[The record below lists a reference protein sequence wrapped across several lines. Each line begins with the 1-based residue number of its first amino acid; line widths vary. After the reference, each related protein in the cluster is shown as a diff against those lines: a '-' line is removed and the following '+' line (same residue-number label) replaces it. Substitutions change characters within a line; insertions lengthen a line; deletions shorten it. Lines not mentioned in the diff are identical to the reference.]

1 MKRRRNIP
9 RWGLRRVLGVG
20 KMMMMPICEDTDM
33 NEAILLENREYWTQ
47 RAPGYSEVNR
57 EELATDQREVWK
69 RTLTERISSHFPD
82 RMPGEIHV
90 LEVGTGPGFFAI
102 LLAEAGY
109 RVTAIDLTPSM
120 LDEARANAGTLC
132 DCIDFQEM
140 NAQAL
145 AFGDARFDVILSRNV
160 TWNLPEPELA
170 YAEWARVLKPGGLLM
185 NFDANWYRYLFDD
198 DARASF
204 ERDRENSLEEGLSDL
219 NVGDNFDR
227 MEEIARRVPLSSAL
241 RPDWD
246 IETLLGLGLSVE
258 ADPHVWERVW
268 SHQEKVNLASTP
280 MFMICGYKL

>member
-1 MKRRRNIP
+1 MTADVLIDRNRAYWTRRAQGYSQVNRRELGNVRQRLAWQRELCGTLDAHFAGRARP
-9 RWGLRRVLGVG
+9 SVRVL
-20 KMMMMPICEDTDM
+20 D
-33 NEAILLENREYWTQ
+33 A
-47 RAPGYSEVNR
+47 
-57 EELATDQREVWK
+57 
-69 RTLTERISSHFPD
+69 
-82 RMPGEIHV
+82 
-90 LEVGTGPGFFAI
+90 GTGPGFFAM

-109 RVTAIDLTPSM
+109 RVTAVDLTPAM
-120 LDEARANAGTLC
+120 LDEARCNAGPMAERIAFAVMDAEHLC
-132 DCIDFQEM
+132 F
-140 NAQAL
+140 A
-145 AFGDARFDVILSRNV
+145 DASFDAVVSRNL
-160 TWNLPEPELA
+160 TWNLPAPQRA
-170 YAEWARVLKPGGLLM
+170 YCEWNRVLVPGGMLI
-185 NFDANWYRYLFDD
+185 NYDANWYRYLFDD